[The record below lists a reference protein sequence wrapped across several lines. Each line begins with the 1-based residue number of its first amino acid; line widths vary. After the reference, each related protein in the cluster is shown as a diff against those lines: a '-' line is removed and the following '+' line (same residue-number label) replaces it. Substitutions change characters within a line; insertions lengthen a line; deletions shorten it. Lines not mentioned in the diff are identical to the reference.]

1 MLYLDSSAIVKLVVP
16 ERESDALVALID
28 DQPEVVSSALAW
40 AEVVRAVVRTGRSAS
55 QAERVIER
63 IPMVPI
69 DDAILRTAAE
79 LPPVTLPA
87 LDSIH
92 LATALTLKDDLEAIV
107 TYDARLADAA
117 TKAELRTLSPGTE

>member
-16 ERESDALVALID
+16 ERDSDALVAQID
-28 DQPEVVSSALAW
+28 DQPEVVTSALAW

-55 QAERVIER
+55 DAERVIER

-69 DDAILRTAAE
+69 DDAILRSAAE
-79 LPPVTLPA
+79 LPPVALRA

-92 LATALTLKDDLEAIV
+92 LATALTLKDDLKALV
-107 TYDARLADAA
+107 TYDARLAEAA
-117 TKAELRTLSPGTE
+117 AGLRMPVLQPGVR

>member
-1 MLYLDSSAIVKLVVP
+1 VLYLDSSAIVKLVVP
-16 ERESDALVALID
+16 ERESDALVAQID

-40 AEVVRAVVRTGRSAS
+40 AEVVRAVARTGRSAS
-55 QAERVIER
+55 DAERVIER

-69 DDAILRTAAE
+69 DDAILRSAAE
-79 LPPVTLPA
+79 LSPVTLRA

-92 LATALTLKDDLEAIV
+92 LATALTLQDDLKALV

-117 TKAELRTLSPGTE
+117 SGLRMPVLHPGVR

>member
-16 ERESDALVALID
+16 ERESETLAAQID
-28 DQPEVVSSALAW
+28 DQP
-40 AEVVRAVVRTGRSAS
+40 EVVRAVVRTDRSAS
-55 QAERVIER
+55 DAERVIER

-69 DDAILRTAAE
+69 DDAILRSAAE
-79 LPPVTLPA
+79 LPPVTLRA

-107 TYDARLADAA
+107 TYDARLADVAA
-117 TKAELRTLSPGTE
+117 GLRMPVLHPGVR

>member
-1 MLYLDSSAIVKLVVP
+1 MKLVVP
-16 ERESDALVALID
+16 ERESETLAAQID

-40 AEVVRAVVRTGRSAS
+40 AEVVRAVVRTDRSAS
-55 QAERVIER
+55 DAERVIER

-69 DDAILRTAAE
+69 DDAILRSAAE
-79 LPPVTLPA
+79 LPPVTLRA

-107 TYDARLADAA
+107 TYDARLADVAA
-117 TKAELRTLSPGTE
+117 GLRMPVLHPGVR

>member
-1 MLYLDSSAIVKLVVP
+1 VKPVVP
-16 ERESDALVALID
+16 ERETDALVVQID
-28 DQPEVVSSALAW
+28 DQPEVVSSALAS

-55 QAERVIER
+55 DAERVIER

-69 DDAILRTAAE
+69 DDAILRSAAE
-79 LPPVTLPA
+79 LPPVTLRA

-107 TYDARLADAA
+107 TYDARLAEVEAI
-117 TKAELRTLSPGTE
+117 LRISVLHPGLR

>member
-16 ERESDALVALID
+16 ERETDALVAQID
-28 DQPEVVSSALAW
+28 DQPEVVTSALAW

-55 QAERVIER
+55 DAERVIER

-69 DDAILRTAAE
+69 DDAILRSAAE
-79 LPPVTLPA
+79 LPPVTLRA

-107 TYDARLADAA
+107 TYDARLADVAA
-117 TKAELRTLSPGTE
+117 GLRMPVLHPGVR